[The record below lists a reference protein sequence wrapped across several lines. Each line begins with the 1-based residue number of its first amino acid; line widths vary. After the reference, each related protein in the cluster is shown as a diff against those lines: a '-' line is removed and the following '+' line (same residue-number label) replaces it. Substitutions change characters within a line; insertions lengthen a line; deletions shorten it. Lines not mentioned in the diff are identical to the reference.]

1 LAATYTVTPAGSGD
15 QVTQERLLN
24 SDKEAG
30 NWLQH
35 HKNYS
40 ATRFSSLREINKS
53 NVKNLKVAWT
63 MHLGGVE
70 GGGMW
75 THGGLEGTPI
85 VENGMIYV
93 TDGWGSVYKIDARG
107 GKGTLLWK
115 MDPKT
120 DRDWAGAVAC
130 CGVDNR
136 GVALWNNSVIS
147 HALDGRM
154 IATNKETG
162 QVEWQRQI
170 ADPEKGETITAA
182 PLIVKDMA
190 ISGVAG
196 AELGIR
202 GWIAATD
209 LTSQKEKWRTYTIP
223 GKGEP
228 GSETWKDDKN
238 AAASGGG
245 STWITGSYDP
255 AIDTIFWGTGNPGP
269 NWDSQYR
276 PGDNLYTESSL
287 ALDAST
293 GKIKWYFQYTPNDPK
308 TTTALLRTF

>member
-1 LAATYTVTPAGSGD
+1 VRSQLKAMLKSVAMATAALAATYFVTPAGAGD

-136 GVALWNNSVIS
+136 GFALWSNSVIS
-147 HALDGRM
+147 HTLDGRM

-209 LTSQKEKWRTYTIP
+209 DEP
-223 GKGEP
+223 KGEVADLHHTRE
-228 GSETWKDDKN
+228 GGARQRNLEGRQER
-238 AAASGGG
+238 SGIGRR
-245 STWITGSYDP
+245 I
-255 AIDTIFWGTGNPGP
+255 NL
-269 NWDSQYR
+269 
-276 PGDNLYTESSL
+276 DNGQLRSCDRYH
-287 ALDAST
+287 
-293 GKIKWYFQYTPNDPK
+293 
-308 TTTALLRTF
+308 LLGHRQSWAQLGQPISPR